1 MILYV
6 TEPGTT
12 IKKKLGRY
20 IIEKDNSVIS
30 EVPIE
35 TLDSV
40 VMYTGTNIT
49 NPCVNSFL
57 EKGIDVIYTDS
68 FGKYRGRLL
77 NSDLYNVERQFEQF
91 SLYNDEDFNLS
102 MAKQTIV
109 AKINNSKVILQK
121 FNRNDGILKKLKYFK
136 KFARNAKSID
146 ELRGI
151 EGIAAKE
158 YFSGISEILPK
169 EFEFTKRINYKAKDK
184 FNVLLN
190 FGYSLLRNDIHNMVI
205 SKGLNP
211 YIGFFHKIRNGHDA
225 LVSDFMEEFRAC
237 VVDKLILNIISKYK
251 DYEEYFSEGQFD
263 NLFIS
268 KDFKKLIMNEYE
280 KIMQKSQSYSEYNEQ
295 KISMRYSIFKQV
307 EGFIGALSKKDY
319 SFYKPFK
326 IR

>member
-91 SLYNDEDFNLS
+91 SLYNDEDFSLS
-102 MAKQTIV
+102 MAKQTIA

-190 FGYSLLRNDIHNMVI
+190 FGYSLLRNDIYNMVI

-295 KISMRYSIFKQV
+295 KISMPIFY
-307 EGFIGALSKKDY
+307 I
-319 SFYKPFK
+319 
-326 IR
+326 